1 MKRKFE
7 FKVQPEVLDIGVKIK
22 GVRIQGINNTVY
34 SSSLNDYID
43 VHVKR
48 LLENNTLE
56 SLKENKI
63 IQSFYDLHKV
73 VGIPKRKN
81 LPASENLLKNL
92 LKKQEFHRINPLVDI
107 YNLISMDTKL
117 ALGAHDLDKTDG
129 NITLRLTH
137 GDENYIPLGSIEAKE
152 VKAGIYSYIDDAN
165 DIICYSEIRQVDKT
179 KVTEESKDV
188 FFIVQGNQATTDK
201 YVEDVAKE
209 LITVVTYYLGG
220 TGEIL

>member
-7 FKVQPEVLDIGVKIK
+7 FKVQQDVLDLGVKIK
-22 GVRIQGINNTVY
+22 GVRIHDIDNTVY

-48 LLENNTLE
+48 LLKNNSLE
-56 SLKENKI
+56 VLKEDRI
-63 IQSFYDLHKV
+63 IQGFYELHKE

-92 LKKQEFHRINPLVDI
+92 LKKQEFHKINPLVDL

-117 ALGAHDLDKTDG
+117 ALGAHDLDKTEG
-129 NITLRLTH
+129 NITLRLTQ
-137 GDENYIPLGSIEAKE
+137 GNENYIPLGSVEAKE

-201 YVEDVAKE
+201 YVEDVAQE

>member
-7 FKVQPEVLDIGVKIK
+7 FKVQQDVLDLGVKIK
-22 GVRIQGINNTVY
+22 GVRIHDIDNTVY

-48 LLENNTLE
+48 LLKNNSLE
-56 SLKENKI
+56 VLKEDRI
-63 IQSFYDLHKV
+63 IQGFYELHKE

-92 LKKQEFHRINPLVDI
+92 LKKQEFHKINPLVDL

-117 ALGAHDLDKTDG
+117 ALGAHDLDKTEG
-129 NITLRLTH
+129 NISLRLTQ
-137 GDENYIPLGSIEAKE
+137 GNENYIPLGSVEAKE

-188 FFIVQGNQATTDK
+188 FFILQGNQATTDK
-201 YVEDVAKE
+201 YVEDVAQE

>member
-7 FKVQPEVLDIGVKIK
+7 FKVQQDVLDLGVKIK
-22 GVRIQGINNTVY
+22 GVRIHDIDNTVY

-48 LLENNTLE
+48 LLKNNSLE
-56 SLKENKI
+56 VLKEDRI
-63 IQSFYDLHKV
+63 IQGFYELHKE

-92 LKKQEFHRINPLVDI
+92 LKKQEFHKINPLVDL

-117 ALGAHDLDKTDG
+117 ALGAHDLDKTEG
-129 NITLRLTH
+129 NISLRLTQ
-137 GDENYIPLGSIEAKE
+137 GNENYIPLGSVEAKE

-201 YVEDVAKE
+201 YVEDVAQE

>member
-7 FKVQPEVLDIGVKIK
+7 FKVQQDVLDLGVKIK
-22 GVRIQGINNTVY
+22 GVRIHDIDNTVY

-48 LLENNTLE
+48 LLKNNSLE
-56 SLKENKI
+56 VLKEDRI
-63 IQSFYDLHKV
+63 IQGFYELHKE

-92 LKKQEFHRINPLVDI
+92 LKKQEFHKINPLVDL

-117 ALGAHDLDKTDG
+117 ALGAHDLDKTEG
-129 NITLRLTH
+129 NITLRLTQ
-137 GDENYIPLGSIEAKE
+137 GNENYIPLGSEEAKE
-152 VKAGIYSYIDDAN
+152 VKADIYSYIDDAN

-201 YVEDVAKE
+201 YVEDVAQE

>member
-1 MKRKFE
+1 MNRKFE
-7 FKVQPEVLDIGVKIK
+7 FKVQQDVLDLGVKLK
-22 GVRIQGINNTVY
+22 GVRIHDIDNTVY

-48 LLENNTLE
+48 LL
-56 SLKENKI
+56 
-63 IQSFYDLHKV
+63 
-73 VGIPKRKN
+73 
-81 LPASENLLKNL
+81 KNL
-92 LKKQEFHRINPLVDI
+92 LKKQEFHKINPLVDL

-117 ALGAHDLDKTDG
+117 ALGAHDLDKTEG
-129 NITLRLTH
+129 NITLRLTQ
-137 GDENYIPLGSIEAKE
+137 GNENYISLGSEEAKE

-179 KVTEESKDV
+179 KVTNESKDI
-188 FFIVQGNQATTDK
+188 FFIVQGNKETSDK
-201 YVEDVAKE
+201 YVKDIAKE

>member
-7 FKVQPEVLDIGVKIK
+7 FKVQQDVLDLGVKIK
-22 GVRIQGINNTVY
+22 GVRIHDIDNTVY

-48 LLENNTLE
+48 LLKNNSLE
-56 SLKENKI
+56 VLKEDRI
-63 IQSFYDLHKV
+63 IQGFYELHKE

-92 LKKQEFHRINPLVDI
+92 LKKQEFHKINPLVDL

-117 ALGAHDLDKTDG
+117 ALGSHDLDKTEG
-129 NITLRLTH
+129 NITLRLTQ
-137 GDENYIPLGSIEAKE
+137 GNENYIPLGSVESKE
-152 VKAGIYSYIDDAN
+152 VKAGIYSYIDDEN

-201 YVEDVAKE
+201 YLEDVAQE

>member
-1 MKRKFE
+1 MNRKFE
-7 FKVQPEVLDIGVKIK
+7 FKVQPEVLDLRVKIK
-22 GVRIQGINNTVY
+22 GVRIHDIDNTVY
-34 SSSLNDYID
+34 SSALDDYID

-48 LLENNTLE
+48 LLENNSLE
-56 SLKENKI
+56 SLKKNQV
-63 IQSFYDLHKV
+63 IQGFYELHKE

-92 LKKQEFHRINPLVDI
+92 LKKQEFHKINPLVDL

-117 ALGAHDLDKTDG
+117 ALGAHDLDKTEG
-129 NITLRLTH
+129 NITLRLTQ
-137 GDENYIPLGSIEAKE
+137 GNENYISLGSEEAKE

-179 KVTEESKDV
+179 KVTNESKDI
-188 FFIVQGNQATTDK
+188 FFIVQGNNENSDK
-201 YVEDVAKE
+201 YVKDIAKE
-209 LITVVTYYLGG
+209 LIIVVTYYLGG

>member
-1 MKRKFE
+1 MNRKFE
-7 FKVQPEVLDIGVKIK
+7 FKVQQDVLDLGVKIK
-22 GVRIQGINNTVY
+22 GVRIHDIDNTVY

-48 LLENNTLE
+48 LLKNNSLE
-56 SLKENKI
+56 VLKEDRI
-63 IQSFYDLHKV
+63 IQGFYDLHKA

-92 LKKQEFHRINPLVDI
+92 LKKQEFHKINPLVDL

-117 ALGAHDLDKTDG
+117 ALGAHDLDKTEG
-129 NITLRLTH
+129 NISLRLTQ
-137 GDENYIPLGSIEAKE
+137 GNENYIPLGSEEAKE
-152 VKAGIYSYIDDAN
+152 VKADIYSYIDDAN

-188 FFIVQGNQATTDK
+188 FFILQGNQATTDK
-201 YVEDVAKE
+201 YVEDVAQE